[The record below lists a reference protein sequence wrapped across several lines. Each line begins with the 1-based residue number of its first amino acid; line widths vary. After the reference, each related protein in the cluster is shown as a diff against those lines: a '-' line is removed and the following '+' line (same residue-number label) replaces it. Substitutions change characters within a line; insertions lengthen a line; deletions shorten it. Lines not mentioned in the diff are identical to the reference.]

1 MGTYKFTFQDGSQA
15 ICHYGVLG
23 MKWGKRKDG
32 LPQGYS
38 NGRQR
43 VNSVL
48 SPRAKK
54 IAKGI
59 AIGAG
64 VAAAA
69 YGAHRLGLDKAA
81 LDFIAS
87 NRKPGVIDVNPIN
100 AVREHR
106 AKSPIQRYVSNQKHI
121 IRTSSNLGGKSIQKV
136 GSINRNI
143 ATRASSNA
151 KGVPGFVQNQL
162 GKAKSSGSAL
172 YGPQARSAKQQ
183 AAKAAASRV
192 KANGQ
197 SAVQQVLHSPTSSVQ
212 TPLRDIYINGASANA
227 RGAAAARSGIADAA
241 NSYLNAAGK
250 RKKRRFF

>member
-54 IAKGI
+54 IVKGI

-87 NRKPGVIDVNPIN
+87 NRKSGVIDVNPIN

-106 AKSPIQRYVSNQKHI
+106 AKNPIQRYVSNQKHI
-121 IRTSSNLGGKSIQKV
+121 IRTSGNLGGKSIQKV
-136 GSINRNI
+136 GSINRSI

-172 YGPQARSAKQQ
+172 YG
-183 AAKAAASRV
+183 AAASRV
-192 KANGQ
+192 KASGQ

-227 RGAAAARSGIADAA
+227 RGAAAAKSGIADAA